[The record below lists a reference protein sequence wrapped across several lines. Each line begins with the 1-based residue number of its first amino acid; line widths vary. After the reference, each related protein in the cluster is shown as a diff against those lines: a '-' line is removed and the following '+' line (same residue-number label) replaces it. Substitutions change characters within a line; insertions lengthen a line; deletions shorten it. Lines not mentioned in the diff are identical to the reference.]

1 MLPSFNNCLE
11 LILISPLNR
20 LGKHRRLVFSNPNIT
35 IKLQFQMHIALTS
48 RDAEL
53 EYLEELSK
61 RLLPLVIKV
70 IKDYY

>member
-1 MLPSFNNCLE
+1 
-11 LILISPLNR
+11 
-20 LGKHRRLVFSNPNIT
+20 
-35 IKLQFQMHIALTS
+35 MHIALTS

>member
-1 MLPSFNNCLE
+1 
-11 LILISPLNR
+11 
-20 LGKHRRLVFSNPNIT
+20 
-35 IKLQFQMHIALTS
+35 MHIALTS

-70 IKDYY
+70 IKDYYYELRFLCESTSNIKYRNLAKFFDINL